1 MVSQLKPDRPD
12 RNEGRDMRIRD
23 VSARWADLSAEE
35 LRQAYEVALE
45 TRAQIVTC
53 MMMKT
58 RGEGVEFW
66 IGGPGEEVHG
76 TAVALA
82 LHRVVRGGKGAD
94 KLAEPGDLGLF
105 LHYRSDALAAMT
117 SALRGD
123 QGFVVDYF
131 RQALSRVTDPHSG
144 GRQMVMHLCRPS
156 LGIWPVQSPV
166 GMQLSKAAGYAR
178 GLQLLGKRGLAV
190 GIVGDGTT
198 GESDFHECAMAASL
212 WRLPLLTMV
221 TNNDVAISVRP
232 EDGRG
237 IRDFRKYAEAFG
249 LLYFECDGTDFLDTY
264 SVTKAAAE
272 AILKEG
278 RSALMVAKVPRLMG
292 HSSSS
297 GGQFEYDERDPLL
310 DMGQWLV
317 AEGLLK
323 ADEVFRRG
331 EVDRRKSYFEVHEL
345 GPLMEA
351 ALEKIRV
358 AWTQVRQ
365 EPAPSV
371 EAGDHLHHMRP
382 PFPIVKEP
390 ETDPKTTTQIQVNE
404 ALNLALD
411 RILARGKAA
420 IWGQDVGHR
429 GGVFKVTNKLIE
441 KYPRQV
447 RDAPINEP
455 MIVGTAMG
463 AAFHKELALVP
474 EIQFGDY
481 SLNCLHWFVHLGNV
495 YWTTNGQ
502 TPVNVTVRFPVDP
515 VLGGA
520 VYHSMSVDGLFGSI
534 PGLVLTIPTCAYDA
548 YGLLRTAAD
557 YTGPVLQMEP
567 KRVYRMKLGPV
578 LPGEPADPRVIQEAR
593 KNGDV
598 PLFTD
603 YRIPFGKAARRRAG
617 SDLTIVAWGWAAWQS
632 VAAANAIAKR
642 RGVQAEVWDLRTLVP
657 YDREAI
663 LASAKRTGKV
673 LIAQNDR
680 LFHGFGRQIQ
690 GDLVESLPGVT
701 VRVVGQMDTPA
712 VGQARALE
720 DAITLQVE
728 DIAAA
733 IDQMADVQPAAW
745 LENELHWMQHAPSRL
760 LL

>member
-1 MVSQLKPDRPD
+1 MVSQLQSSDRD
-12 RNEGRDMRIRD
+12 ESARMRD
-23 VSARWADLSAEE
+23 VSARWADLSPEE
-35 LRQAYEVALE
+35 LRQAYRVALE

-76 TAVALA
+76 TAASLA
-82 LHRVVRGGKGAD
+82 LHRAVHGQSVSAAK
-94 KLAEPGDLGLF
+94 DLSLF

-117 SALRGD
+117 WALRED
-123 QGFVVDYF
+123 DDFVIDYF

-144 GRQMVMHLCRPS
+144 GRQMVMHLCRPEY
-156 LGIWPVQSPV
+156 GVWPLQSPV

-178 GLQLLGKRGLAV
+178 GLQLLNKRGLAV
-190 GIVGDGTT
+190 AVVGDGTT

-212 WRLPLLTMV
+212 WRLPLLTIV

-237 IRDFRKYAEAFG
+237 IRDFKKYAEAFG
-249 LLYFECDGTDFLDTY
+249 QMYFECDGFDFLDTY
-264 SVTKAAAE
+264 TVTRAAAE
-272 AILKEG
+272 AVEREG

-310 DMGQWLV
+310 EMGDWLV
-317 AEGLLK
+317 KQGVLK
-323 ADEVFRRG
+323 PEDVFRRG
-331 EVDRRKSYFEVHEL
+331 EIDRRKSYFEVHEL
-345 GPLMEA
+345 GNVMQR
-351 ALEKIRV
+351 ALDKIRV
-358 AWTQVRQ
+358 AWTTVRQ

-371 EAGDHLHHMRP
+371 EAGDHLRHLRP
-382 PFPIVKEP
+382 PLPNVKEP
-390 ETDPKTTTQIQVNE
+390 QTDLKTTTQIQVNE

-411 RILARGKAA
+411 RILSSGRAA
-420 IWGQDVGHR
+420 IWGQDVGGR
-429 GGVFKVTNKLIE
+429 GGVFKVTHKLID

-463 AAFHKELALVP
+463 AAFHRELVLLP
-474 EIQFGDY
+474 EVQFGDY
-481 SLNCLHWFVHLGNV
+481 TLNCLHWFVHLGNV

-502 TPVNVTVRFPVDP
+502 TAVNVTVRFPVDP

-520 VYHSMSVDGLFGSI
+520 VYHSMSCDGFYGNV
-534 PGLVLTIPTCAYDA
+534 PGLVITTPSCAYDA

-557 YTGPVLQMEP
+557 YPGPVLQMEP
-567 KRVYRMKLGPV
+567 KRIYRMKLGPV
-578 LPGEPADPRVIQEAR
+578 LPGEPADPRAILEAR
-593 KNGDV
+593 RAGEVPQFSDYRV
-598 PLFTD
+598 PL
-603 YRIPFGKAARRRAG
+603 GKAARRRNG
-617 SDLTIVAWGWAAWQS
+617 SDLTIITWGWATWQS
-632 VAAANAIAKR
+632 VAAANVIAKR
-642 RGVQAEVWDLRTLVP
+642 RGVQCEVWDLRTLVP
-657 YDREAI
+657 YDRETI
-663 LASAKRTGKV
+663 LQAARKTGKV
-673 LIAQNDR
+673 LIAQADR
-680 LFHGFGRQIQ
+680 TFAGFGRQIQ
-690 GDLVESLPGVT
+690 GDLIDSVPGVL
-701 VRVVGQMDTPA
+701 VRLIGQVNTPA

-728 DIAAA
+728 NIVEALDKL
-733 IDQMADVQPAAW
+733 ADMRPAAW
-745 LENELHWMQHAPSRL
+745 LENELHWLQHAPSRL

>member
-1 MVSQLKPDRPD
+1 MVSHLKSVSD
-12 RNEGRDMRIRD
+12 GRETRLAEIKAWDG
-23 VSARWADLSAEE
+23 LNAEE
-35 LRQAYEVALE
+35 LRAAYRIALE

-76 TAVALA
+76 TATALA
-82 LHRVVRGGKGAD
+82 LDHVVRKKGGD
-94 KLAEPGDLGLF
+94 VGLF
-105 LHYRSDALAAMT
+105 IHYRSDALASMT
-117 SALRGD
+117 SSLMGD
-123 QGFVVDYF
+123 DGFVVDYF
-131 RQALSRVTDPHSG
+131 RQALSRSTDPHSG

-166 GMQLSKAAGYAR
+166 GMQLGKAAGYAR
-178 GLQLLGKRGLAV
+178 GLQLLGKKGIAV
-190 GIVGDGTT
+190 GICGDGTT

-212 WRLPLLTMV
+212 WRLPLLMMV

-237 IRDFRKYAEAFG
+237 IRDYKKYAEAFG
-249 LLYFECDGTDFLDTY
+249 LQYFECDGFDFFDTY
-264 SVTKAAAE
+264 RVTRAATQ
-272 AILKEG
+272 AILEEG
-278 RSALMVAKVPRLMG
+278 RSAILVAKVPRLMG

-310 DMGQWLV
+310 EMGEKLR
-317 AEGLLK
+317 AAGIIATE
-323 ADEVFRRG
+323 ETFRRG
-331 EVDRRKSYFEVHEL
+331 ELDRRKSYFEVHAL
-345 GPLMEA
+345 GAMMEKA
-351 ALEKIRV
+351 VEKVRD
-358 AWTQVRQ
+358 AWTQVRL

-371 EAGDHLHHMRP
+371 EAGDHLHHRMP
-382 PFPIVKEP
+382 PFPVVKEP

-411 RILARGKAA
+411 RILAGGKAA
-420 IWGQDVGHR
+420 IWGQDVGAR
-429 GGVFKVTNKLIE
+429 GGVFKVTNKLID
-441 KYPRQV
+441 KYPTQV

-463 AAFHKELALVP
+463 AALHRELALVP
-474 EIQFGDY
+474 EVQFGDY
-481 SLNCLHWFVHLGNV
+481 TLNCLHWFVHLGNV

-502 TPVNVTVRFPVDP
+502 APVNVTVRFPVDP

-520 VYHSMSVDGLFGSI
+520 VYHSMSCDGFFGNV
-534 PGLVLTIPTCAYDA
+534 PGLVLTIPSCAYDA
-548 YGLLRTAAD
+548 YGLLRTSAD
-557 YTGPVLQMEP
+557 YNGPVLQMEP
-567 KRVYRMKLGPV
+567 KRLYRMKLGPV
-578 LPGEPADPRVIQEAR
+578 LPGEPVDPRVINEAR
-593 KNGDV
+593 KNGDA
-598 PLFTD
+598 PPFAD
-603 YRIPFGKAARRRAG
+603 FRIPFGKAARRRQGA
-617 SDLTIVAWGWAAWQS
+617 DLTIVAWGWAAWQS
-632 VAAANAIAKR
+632 LAAANAVAKR
-642 RGVQAEVWDLRTLVP
+642 RGIQCEVWDLRTLVP

-663 LASAKRTGKV
+663 LASARRTGKV

-680 LFHGFGRQIQ
+680 VFAGFGRQIQ
-690 GDLVESLPGVT
+690 GDLVESLPGVA
-701 VRVVGQMDTPA
+701 VRVVGQMDIPA

-728 DIAAA
+728 DIVQA
-733 IDQMADVQPAAW
+733 IDKLADMKPAAW

>member
-1 MVSQLKPDRPD
+1 MTTQLKNDGAPIPLRPVKQAP
-12 RNEGRDMRIRD
+12 EGAIPGL
-23 VSARWADLSAEE
+23 DLGRAELLE
-35 LRQAYEVALE
+35 AYDVALE

-82 LHRVVRGGKGAD
+82 LHRVLRSGPT
-94 KLAEPGDLGLF
+94 PGDLGLF

-117 SALRGD
+117 YALRGHD
-123 QGFVVDYF
+123 SFVLDYF
-131 RQALSRVTDPHSG
+131 RQALSRSTDPHSG
-144 GRQMVMHLCRPS
+144 GRQMVMHLCRPD

-166 GMQLSKAAGYAR
+166 GMQLGKAAGYAR

-198 GESDFHECAMAASL
+198 GESDFHEAAMAASL

-221 TNNDVAISVRP
+221 TNNDVAISVKP

-237 IRDFRKYAEAFG
+237 IRDYEKYAQAFG
-249 LLYFECDGTDFLDTY
+249 LLYFECDGHDFADTY
-264 SVTKAAAE
+264 RVTKAAAE
-272 AILKEG
+272 AILTEN
-278 RSALMVAKVPRLMG
+278 RSAIMVARVPRLMG

-310 DMGQWLV
+310 ELGQWL
-317 AEGLLK
+317 ARENLLPEK
-323 ADEVFRRG
+323 DTFRRG

-345 GPLMEA
+345 GRMERA
-351 ALEKIRV
+351 IEKVREV
-358 AWTQVRQ
+358 WTQVRQ

-371 EAGDHLHHMRP
+371 EAGDHLKHMTP
-382 PFPIVKEP
+382 PFPLVKEP
-390 ETDPKTTTQIQVNE
+390 EVDTKTTTQIQVNE

-411 RILARGKAA
+411 RILAPGKAA

-441 KYPRQV
+441 KYPSQV

-463 AAFHKELALVP
+463 AALHKELTLLP
-474 EIQFGDY
+474 EVQFGDY
-481 SLNCLHWFVHLGNV
+481 TLNCLHWFVHMGNV

-520 VYHSMSVDGLFGSI
+520 VYHSMSCDGFFGNV
-534 PGLVLTIPTCAYDA
+534 PGLVMTIPSCAYDA

-557 YTGPVLQMEP
+557 YAGPVLQMEP
-567 KRVYRMKLGPV
+567 KRLYRMKLGPV

-593 KNGDV
+593 RNGDV
-598 PLFTD
+598 PLFND
-603 YRIPFGKAARRRAG
+603 FRVPFGKAARRRKG
-617 SDLTIVAWGWAAWQS
+617 DDVTVVAWGWAAWQA
-632 VAAANAIAKR
+632 VAAANTVFKK
-642 RGVQAEVWDLRTLVP
+642 RGVSAEVFDLRTLVP

-680 LFHGFGRQIQ
+680 VFAGFGRQIQ
-690 GDLVESLPGVT
+690 GDLVESLPGVV

-728 DIAAA
+728 DVVEALDAIADAR
-733 IDQMADVQPAAW
+733 PAAW
-745 LENELHWMQHAPSRL
+745 LENELHWLHAAPSRSL
-760 LL
+760 L

>member
-1 MVSQLKPDRPD
+1 MVSHLKPVD
-12 RNEGRDMRIRD
+12 RNDPPRIRE
-23 VSARWADLSAEE
+23 VGRRWADLSPED
-35 LRQAYEVALE
+35 LREAYRVALE

-76 TAVALA
+76 TAAALA
-82 LHRVVRGGKGAD
+82 LHRAVHGVGPTA
-94 KLAEPGDLGLF
+94 APPADLGLF

-117 SALRGD
+117 WALRGAPD
-123 QGFVVDYF
+123 FVLDYF

-144 GRQMVMHLCRPS
+144 GRQMVMHLCRPE
-156 LGIWPVQSPV
+156 LGVWPLQSPV

-212 WRLPLLTMV
+212 WRLPLLMMV

-249 LLYFECDGTDFLDTY
+249 LQYFECDGHDFLDTY
-264 SVTKAAAE
+264 NVTRAAAE
-272 AILKEG
+272 AIAREG
-278 RSALMVAKVPRLMG
+278 KSALLVARVPRLMG

-297 GGQFEYDERDPLL
+297 GGQFDYDERDPLL
-310 DMGQWLV
+310 DMGRWLV
-317 AEGLLK
+317 DEGVLEP
-323 ADEVFRRG
+323 ADAFRRG

-345 GPLMEA
+345 GRVMEG
-351 ALEKIRV
+351 ALDKIRE
-358 AWTQVRQ
+358 AWTRVRQ

-371 EAGDHLHHMRP
+371 EAGDHLAHARP
-382 PFPIVKEP
+382 PFPVVKEP

-411 RILARGKAA
+411 RILASGKAA

-429 GGVFKVTNKLIE
+429 GGVFKVTHKLIE

-463 AAFHKELALVP
+463 AAFHRELALLP
-474 EIQFGDY
+474 EVQFGDY
-481 SLNCLHWFVHLGNV
+481 TLNCLHWFVHLGNV

-520 VYHSMSVDGLFGSI
+520 VYHSMSCDGYFGGV
-534 PGLVLTIPTCAYDA
+534 PGLVLTIPSCAYDA

-567 KRVYRMKLGPV
+567 KRIYRMKLGPV
-578 LPGEPADPRVIQEAR
+578 LPGEPADPRAIQDAR
-593 KNGDV
+593 RNGDV
-598 PLFTD
+598 PHFAD
-603 YRIPFGKAARRRAG
+603 YRVPFGKAARRRPGA
-617 SDLTIVAWGWAAWQS
+617 DLTIIAWGWAAWQS
-632 VAAANAIAKR
+632 VAAANTIAKR
-642 RGVQAEVWDLRTLVP
+642 RGIQCEVWDLRTLVP
-657 YDREAI
+657 YDRDAI
-663 LASAKRTGKV
+663 LQSAKKTGKV

-680 LFHGFGRQIQ
+680 TFHGFGRQIQ
-690 GDLVESLPGVT
+690 GDLVESLPGVL
-701 VRVVGQMDTPA
+701 VRLIGQQNTPA

-720 DAITLQVE
+720 DVITLQVE
-728 DIAAA
+728 NIVEA
-733 IDQMADVQPAAW
+733 IDQLADMKPAAW
-745 LENELHWMQHAPSRL
+745 LENELHWLQYAPSRL